1 MTRSDSAFADAPLFT
16 REVLVLGDAATIAN
30 ELASRLDA
38 HPRLAAALR
47 QARITSRDYTKFA
60 VALFA
65 ARLAHGFVTA
75 GVLRRVPPG
84 VAADNVAFVAAH
96 DAEISGV
103 LQALGLEDAP
113 TGS

>member
-1 MTRSDSAFADAPLFT
+1 MR
-16 REVLVLGDAATIAN
+16 R
-30 ELASRLDA
+30 RL
-38 HPRLAAALR
+38 LAASKM
-47 QARITSRDYTKFA
+47 SRTMLSRYAA
-60 VALFA
+60 VAPFA
-65 ARLAHGFVTA
+65 ARLARGFVTA